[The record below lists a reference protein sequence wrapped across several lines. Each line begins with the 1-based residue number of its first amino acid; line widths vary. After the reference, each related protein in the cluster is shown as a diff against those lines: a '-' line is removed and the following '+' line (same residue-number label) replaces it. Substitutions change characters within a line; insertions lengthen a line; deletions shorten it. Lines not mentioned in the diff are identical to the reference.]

1 MQSPLPPLST
11 IKKRKGSEK
20 SDRVAEGP
28 SGPSV
33 GGDATVCRYGDN
45 SREITEVRMIS
56 REARAAAFGQKTLD
70 LATHSGTSGHERKA
84 SEELCSR
91 PLQNTAAT
99 AAMLEEQHA
108 DSTRQQGH
116 AGGQQAR
123 DDKETLAK
131 PRGSSPHE
139 SLESIL
145 V

>member
-11 IKKRKGSEK
+11 IKQRKGSEK

-45 SREITEVRMIS
+45 SREITE
-56 REARAAAFGQKTLD
+56 RAAAFGQKTLD

-91 PLQNTAAT
+91 PLQNTEAT